1 MFKNFDQ
8 RLGIV
13 FAIQITEVLGFS
25 LILPFLPFYALEYGA
40 SPFTVGMI
48 LTVFSL
54 FQFIS
59 SPIMGSLSDGYGRR
73 PLLLLSQF
81 STFISFLVLGFA
93 NSLWLIFLSRI
104 IDGLLGSN
112 FTIAQAYISD
122 ITSKKNRS
130 KAFGLSSA
138 AFGFGFLIGP
148 AIGGYLSRFGYSVP
162 AFLAAGISLLS
173 ILLTYFYL
181 PETIKNKKDRRNFS
195 FSEIKIIDLSRFKK
209 YFNKPQVSF
218 VLWQFFLFSLAH
230 IVWTSSFAVY
240 GNLKFGLT
248 AETVG
253 FLLAYIGL
261 LSVILRSLVIPKL
274 IDYFKER
281 SLTILGMSV
290 IILGL
295 LLAPFFHTL
304 SPFFIVITLFAF
316 GTGISRPLLMG
327 AISRSAPDNEQGAVM
342 GVANSLSSLTQ
353 IIGPV
358 WGGLL
363 LSLLFPDS
371 VLLTGAGIM
380 TIGLI
385 LVLKQ
390 PIEKIP
396 NPRETLPKKMRLE
409 PINLETNSK
418 KQSISKN

>member
-1 MFKNFDQ
+1 M
-8 RLGIV
+8 
-13 FAIQITEVLGFS
+13 
-25 LILPFLPFYALEYGA
+25 
-40 SPFTVGMI
+40 
-48 LTVFSL
+48 
-54 FQFIS
+54 
-59 SPIMGSLSDGYGRR
+59 
-73 PLLLLSQF
+73 
-81 STFISFLVLGFA
+81 
-93 NSLWLIFLSRI
+93 
-104 IDGLLGSN
+104 
-112 FTIAQAYISD
+112 
-122 ITSKKNRS
+122 
-130 KAFGLSSA
+130 
-138 AFGFGFLIGP
+138 
-148 AIGGYLSRFGYSVP
+148 
-162 AFLAAGISLLS
+162 
-173 ILLTYFYL
+173 
-181 PETIKNKKDRRNFS
+181 
-195 FSEIKIIDLSRFKK
+195 
-209 YFNKPQVSF
+209 
-218 VLWQFFLFSLAH
+218 AH